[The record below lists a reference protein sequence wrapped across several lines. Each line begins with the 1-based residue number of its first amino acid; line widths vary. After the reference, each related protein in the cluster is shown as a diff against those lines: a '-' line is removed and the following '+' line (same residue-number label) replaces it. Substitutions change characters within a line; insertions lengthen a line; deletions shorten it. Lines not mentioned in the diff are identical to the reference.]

1 MQTCV
6 VHLIRAANR
15 WVAYGD
21 RKKVSAAL
29 KKVYTAPDEASA
41 AAALEEFAGSELGEK
56 YPRSVK
62 VWQDAW
68 ERFVPFLQFELQKRH
83 EPLPRV
89 LPDLDGPGVFLTQLR
104 ACKFLQ
110 RRGSTGLIRGGINL
124 LQRR

>member
-41 AAALEEFAGSELGEK
+41 AAALEEFAGSELGVRNT
-56 YPRSVK
+56 PGPSRSG
-62 VWQDAW
+62 
-68 ERFVPFLQFELQKRH
+68 R
-83 EPLPRV
+83 
-89 LPDLDGPGVFLTQLR
+89 T
-104 ACKFLQ
+104 
-110 RRGSTGLIRGGINL
+110 RGSGSCRFCSSRRQPARSSTPRIRLSRLTMSCVKLPATASNL
-124 LQRR
+124 LIMSRR